1 MAEHVVVESHPDETL
16 PDLRLD
22 RPWTQ
27 LDEFLS
33 EESARLSTMT
43 RTQHGHTPY
52 PVILHHYLNMWR
64 KDHEGTIPTKYSDKK
79 LFKSD
84 MTKGVLMR
92 ENNPEVPE
100 VTKNPITHDGPLIR

>member
-1 MAEHVVVESHPDETL
+1 
-16 PDLRLD
+16 
-22 RPWTQ
+22 
-27 LDEFLS
+27 
-33 EESARLSTMT
+33 MT

-100 VTKNPITHDGPLIR
+100 VTKTLNCMIGFLSNDLVQHD